1 LFFKITLIFLIHLNI
16 TKYYIFNIGGL
27 VLEQMI
33 SSSKVGV
40 KILDI
45 LLRKA
50 HLKLQVEVTLLK
62 YVLSPSKILRGDF
75 YDLCPPVSF
84 IGL

>member
-1 LFFKITLIFLIHLNI
+1 M
-16 TKYYIFNIGGL
+16 
-27 VLEQMI
+27 LEQMI

-75 YDLCPPVSF
+75 YDFCPPVSF

>member
-1 LFFKITLIFLIHLNI
+1 M
-16 TKYYIFNIGGL
+16 
-27 VLEQMI
+27 EQMI

-62 YVLSPSKILRGDF
+62 YVLFPLKNFEGNF

-84 IGL
+84 TGL

>member
-1 LFFKITLIFLIHLNI
+1 M
-16 TKYYIFNIGGL
+16 
-27 VLEQMI
+27 EQMI

-45 LLRKA
+45 LLRKT

-62 YVLSPSKILRGDF
+62 YVLFPLKKFFWGDF

>member
-1 LFFKITLIFLIHLNI
+1 MFFKITLIFLIHLNI
-16 TKYYIFNIGGL
+16 IKYYIFNIGGL

-62 YVLSPSKILRGDF
+62 YVLFPLKNFEGIIFMICVLQ
-75 YDLCPPVSF
+75 
-84 IGL
+84 

>member
-1 LFFKITLIFLIHLNI
+1 
-16 TKYYIFNIGGL
+16 YYIFNIGGL

-62 YVLSPSKILRGDF
+62 YVLFLLKNLRGDF

>member
-1 LFFKITLIFLIHLNI
+1 MI
-16 TKYYIFNIGGL
+16 KYYIFNIGGL

-62 YVLSPSKILRGDF
+62 YVLFPLKNFEGNF

-84 IGL
+84 TGL

>member
-1 LFFKITLIFLIHLNI
+1 M
-16 TKYYIFNIGGL
+16 
-27 VLEQMI
+27 EQMI

-62 YVLSPSKILRGDF
+62 YVLFPLKNFGGIF
-75 YDLCPPVSF
+75 MICV
-84 IGL
+84 IQ

>member
-1 LFFKITLIFLIHLNI
+1 MFFKITLIFLIHLNMI
-16 TKYYIFNIGGL
+16 KYYIFNIGGL

-62 YVLSPSKILRGDF
+62 YVLSPLKILRGDF

-84 IGL
+84 TGL

>member
-1 LFFKITLIFLIHLNI
+1 MFFKITLIFLIHLNMI
-16 TKYYIFNIGGL
+16 KYYIFNIGGL

-33 SSSKVGV
+33 SSSKVRV

-50 HLKLQVEVTLLK
+50 HLKLKVESHFLNM
-62 YVLSPSKILRGDF
+62 YYSPQKF
-75 YDLCPPVSF
+75 
-84 IGL
+84 

>member
-1 LFFKITLIFLIHLNI
+1 M
-16 TKYYIFNIGGL
+16 
-27 VLEQMI
+27 EQMI
-33 SSSKVGV
+33 SFSKVGV

-62 YVLSPSKILRGDF
+62 YVLSPSKVFFGGIFMICVLQ
-75 YDLCPPVSF
+75 
-84 IGL
+84 

>member
-1 LFFKITLIFLIHLNI
+1 M
-16 TKYYIFNIGGL
+16 
-27 VLEQMI
+27 LEQMI

-45 LLRKA
+45 LLRKT

-62 YVLSPSKILRGDF
+62 YVLFPLKNFFGGIFMICVLQ
-75 YDLCPPVSF
+75 
-84 IGL
+84 

>member
-1 LFFKITLIFLIHLNI
+1 MFFKITLIFLIHLNMI
-16 TKYYIFNIGGL
+16 KYYIFNIGGL

-62 YVLSPSKILRGDF
+62 YVLSPSKILRGLF
-75 YDLCPPVSF
+75 L
-84 IGL
+84 